1 MEINHLDII
10 GTIINFAILVIIIIM
25 IYKAI
30 KNFKSF
36 VNRNKEME
44 KKIDVILNILE
55 NKEDN
60 WFIWGWYL
68 WEMK

>member
-30 KNFKSF
+30 KSFKSF

-44 KKIDVILNILE
+44 KKIDDILNILE

-60 WFIWGWYL
+60 
-68 WEMK
+68 

>member
-25 IYKAI
+25 IYIAI
-30 KNFKSF
+30 KGFKSF

-44 KKIDVILNILE
+44 KKIDDILNILE

-60 WFIWGWYL
+60 
-68 WEMK
+68 